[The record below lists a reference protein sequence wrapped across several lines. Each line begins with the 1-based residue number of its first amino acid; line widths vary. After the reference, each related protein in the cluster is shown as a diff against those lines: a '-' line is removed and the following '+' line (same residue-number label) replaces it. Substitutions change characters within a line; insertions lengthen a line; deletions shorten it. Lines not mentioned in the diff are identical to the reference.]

1 MADNIKHL
9 EKSWNNRANEA
20 KQKAM
25 TAIADLKAKKEP
37 INFNSVH
44 IKSGLSKNYLYKN
57 EELKVVISKEREKE
71 QACEK
76 AWHNKYDKT
85 SKSKDVII
93 KTKEKYIIKLET
105 ENAKLRKEINHL
117 RSMIYEKK

>member
-85 SKSKDVII
+85 SKSKN
-93 KTKEKYIIKLET
+93 Y
-105 ENAKLRKEINHL
+105 
-117 RSMIYEKK
+117 Y

>member
-1 MADNIKHL
+1 MADNKKNL

-44 IKSGLSKNYLYKN
+44 IRSGLSKNYLYKN
-57 EELKVVISKEREKE
+57 EELKVVISKAIFPKF
-71 QACEK
+71 
-76 AWHNKYDKT
+76 
-85 SKSKDVII
+85 SG
-93 KTKEKYIIKLET
+93 
-105 ENAKLRKEINHL
+105 
-117 RSMIYEKK
+117 